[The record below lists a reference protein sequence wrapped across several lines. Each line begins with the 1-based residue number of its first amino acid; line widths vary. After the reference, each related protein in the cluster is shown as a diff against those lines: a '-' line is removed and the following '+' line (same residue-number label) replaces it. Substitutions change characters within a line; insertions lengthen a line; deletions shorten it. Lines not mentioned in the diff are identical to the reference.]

1 VEGTIMILGINNTI
15 AFNDSFIEAIKI
27 VELPVIERTDIFYLT
42 FGLTS
47 LFAGMIIVFT
57 AIVEFTCRLIPKVK
71 RNIIVIV
78 IGIIFLILCLLALNI
93 NNMKEV
99 FESFAPY
106 LVLTSSILIPTLL
119 FIIAKIKKPAIRQR
133 AGGHYSQV

>member
-1 VEGTIMILGINNTI
+1 
-15 AFNDSFIEAIKI
+15 
-27 VELPVIERTDIFYLT
+27 
-42 FGLTS
+42 
-47 LFAGMIIVFT
+47 MIIVFT